1 MATKYD
7 SEGFVSTPLEGQGV
21 RCKDSYFLASEADEA
36 QFQAASTAS
45 TESSKQTLRELHTV
59 DDSAVIQRANLQG
72 ALRQSAEKPYGDQ
85 LICQNLR

>member
-36 QFQAASTAS
+36 QFQAAST
-45 TESSKQTLRELHTV
+45 ESSKQTLRELHTV

-72 ALRQSAEKPYGDQ
+72 ALRQSAEKPNGDQ